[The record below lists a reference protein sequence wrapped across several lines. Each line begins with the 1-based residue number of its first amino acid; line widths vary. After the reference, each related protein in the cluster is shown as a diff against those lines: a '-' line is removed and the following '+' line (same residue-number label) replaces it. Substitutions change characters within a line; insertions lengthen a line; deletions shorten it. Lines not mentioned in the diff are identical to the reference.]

1 MTGKERENLKIVQK
15 YPKTLPA
22 YQEDLER
29 IKSMLKTVGSLAVL
43 FVDAGWLSRIEQ
55 QFGRKIY
62 GQVLESLIGLL
73 LAMRGK
79 EIRGEDLV
87 SVYGIEGEQFLIFLS
102 RKREDRGFYS
112 SDLESLAQRVSAHL
126 NRELLKTVHLLIMV
140 RPKITVGHAIA
151 LYNPLIQEERQIYK
165 LLEDAKQMARYQRF
179 RHEMKNKEKI
189 QELILKESITTHF
202 QPIVSIEDF
211 NVLGFE
217 TLSRG
222 PAGTEYEAPS
232 HLFEMAHEADLGFEL
247 DRVCRR
253 KAFSSASS
261 VHPDHSLFV
270 NCLASA
276 VHDPDFRGG
285 ALDPLLAGREW
296 NPSRIVM
303 EISERDA
310 IRNYEMFRR
319 AADTYRGM
327 GFGIAVDDIGTGY
340 SSLETVVELCPD
352 FMKLDIS
359 MVRKI
364 DRNLIKQELIQAILR
379 LAGSMNSK
387 VIAEGIETQ
396 EELETLAR
404 LKVPYGQ
411 GFFIGQPGPNPI
423 EPGRHRRP

>member
-1 MTGKERENLKIVQK
+1 MTGKTSEHPKIIRQNQ
-15 YPKTLPA
+15 KTLPA

-43 FVDAGWLSRIEQ
+43 FVDAAWMNRIEQ
-55 QFGRKIY
+55 LFGRRVY
-62 GQVLESLIGLL
+62 GEVLKSLIEVL
-73 LAMRGK
+73 LAMQGR
-79 EIRGEDLV
+79 EIRAEDLI

-112 SDLESLAQRVSAHL
+112 SDLESLAHRVADHL
-126 NRELLKTVHLLIMV
+126 NRQLINTVQPFLTV

-165 LLEDAKQMARYQRF
+165 LLEDAKQMAHYQRF

-189 QELILKESITTHF
+189 QELILKESISTHF
-202 QPIVSIEDF
+202 QPIVSIENF
-211 NVLGFE
+211 NLLGYE

-222 PAGTEYEAPS
+222 PAGTDYEAPS

-253 KAFSSASS
+253 KAFSNAS
-261 VHPDHSLFV
+261 VVQPEYRLFV

-276 VHDPDFRGG
+276 VHDPDFRGDS
-285 ALDPLLAGREW
+285 LEPLLGGRKI
-296 NPSRIVM
+296 PASRIVM

-310 IRNYEMFRR
+310 IRNYEMFRK
-319 AADTYRGM
+319 AADAYRQM

-352 FMKLDIS
+352 FIKLDIA

-364 DRNLIKQELIQAILR
+364 DQNQIKQELIQAILR

-387 VIAEGIETQ
+387 VIAEGIETN
-396 EELETLAR
+396 EELQTLVR

-411 GFFIGQPGPNPI
+411 GFLIGQPGPNPI
-423 EPGRHRRP
+423 EPGRRGRP